1 MRAGSRGAFASRH
14 GGYGYAD
21 RQKANCRKIELGV
34 FMRLLAGLLLFA
46 GLSAA
51 QAPDCAIAPGFTQ
64 EGVAREFNTETLYNY
79 MDGNSEGYFLYNFV
93 GMHGVTC
100 KNGGLS
106 LVLDVSEFQDEEMA
120 YGMFT
125 SNVDAR
131 LPRASLGAAGQVTAA
146 KAIFVK
152 GKYFVELSME
162 PQGEH
167 AAALEA
173 AAKAMQSRV
182 PGSVSSPKQLAFFP
196 KAGLQPGSPRL
207 IPQSVLG
214 LGMLKRGYLGVYANG
229 RLFFVTEASP
239 DAAKALFAKLK
250 ARFSPAGAA
259 QAGEEA
265 YTGDDRLLGKFCLF
279 RKGARVGG
287 FVGAV
292 EGADPAKLA
301 AAFAAGLN

>member
-1 MRAGSRGAFASRH
+1 M
-14 GGYGYAD
+14 
-21 RQKANCRKIELGV
+21 KLI
-34 FMRLLAGLLLFA
+34 AGLLLFA
-46 GLSAA
+46 GLAAA
-51 QAPDCAIAPGFTQ
+51 QAPECAIAPGFKQ
-64 EGVAREFNTETLYNY
+64 EGESREFNTETLYNY

-93 GMHGVTC
+93 RMQGVTC
-100 KNGGLS
+100 KQGAVS
-106 LVLDVSEFQDEEMA
+106 LILDVSEFQDEEMA

-125 SNVDAR
+125 ANVDAR
-131 LPRASLGAAGQVTAA
+131 LPRASLGAAGQVTPA

-152 GKYFVELSME
+152 GKYFVEVSME

-173 AAKAMQSRV
+173 AAKAMESRV
-182 PGSVSSPKQLAFFP
+182 PGSVSAPKELAFFP
-196 KAGLQPGSPRL
+196 KAGLEPGSPRL

-214 LGMLKRGYLGVYANG
+214 LRMLKRGYLGAYGNG
-229 RLFFVTEASP
+229 RLFFVTEASAE
-239 DAAKALFAKLK
+239 AAKALFEKLK
-250 ARFSPAGAA
+250 ARFAPSGAA

-287 FVGAV
+287 FVGAT

-301 AAFAAGLN
+301 SAFAAGLN

>member
-1 MRAGSRGAFASRH
+1 
-14 GGYGYAD
+14 
-21 RQKANCRKIELGV
+21 
-34 FMRLLAGLLLFA
+34 MRLLAGLLVFA
-46 GLSAA
+46 GLAAA
-51 QAPDCAIAPGFTQ
+51 QAPDCAIAPGFKQ
-64 EGVAREFNTETLYNY
+64 DGEAREFNTETLYNY

-93 GMHGVTC
+93 LMRGVTC
-100 KNGGLS
+100 KNGALS
-106 LVLDVSEFQDEEMA
+106 LVLDVSEFQDDELA

-131 LPRASLGAAGQVTAA
+131 LPRANLGAAGQVTAA

-152 GKYFVELSME
+152 GKYFVEISME
-162 PQGEH
+162 PQGDH

-173 AAKAMQSRV
+173 AAKAMEPRV
-182 PGSVSSPKQLAFFP
+182 PGSVSAPKELNLFP
-196 KAGLQPGSPRL
+196 KEGLQPGSPRL

-214 LGMLKRGYLGVYANG
+214 LRMLKRGYLGVYGNG
-229 RLFFVTEASP
+229 RLFFVSEASP
-239 DAAKALFAKLK
+239 DAAKALFEKLK
-250 ARFSPAGAA
+250 ARFAPAGPA

-287 FVGAV
+287 FVSAI

-301 AAFAAGLN
+301 AAFAAGLH

>member
-1 MRAGSRGAFASRH
+1 M
-14 GGYGYAD
+14 
-21 RQKANCRKIELGV
+21 K
-34 FMRLLAGLLLFA
+34 LLAGLLLFA
-46 GLSAA
+46 GLAAA
-51 QAPDCAIAPGFTQ
+51 QEPDCAVAPGFKQDGAT
-64 EGVAREFNTETLYNY
+64 REFNTETLYNY

-93 GMHGVTC
+93 RMRGVTC
-100 KNGGLS
+100 KQGALS
-106 LVLDVSEFQDEEMA
+106 LVLDVSEFQDEELA

-131 LPRASLGAAGQVTAA
+131 LPRVSLGAAGQVTPA

-173 AAKAMQSRV
+173 AAKAMESRV
-182 PGSVSSPKQLAFFP
+182 PGSVSAPKELTFFP
-196 KAGLQPGSPRL
+196 KDGLEAGSPRL

-214 LGMLKRGYLGVYANG
+214 LRMLKRGYLGVYGNG
-229 RLFFVTEASP
+229 RLFFVSEDSP
-239 DAAKALFAKLK
+239 DAAKALFEKLK
-250 ARFSPAGAA
+250 AHFAPAGAA

-287 FVGAV
+287 FVGAK

>member
-1 MRAGSRGAFASRH
+1 
-14 GGYGYAD
+14 
-21 RQKANCRKIELGV
+21 
-34 FMRLLAGLLLFA
+34 MRLLAGLLLFA
-46 GLSAA
+46 GLAVS
-51 QAPDCAIAPGFTQ
+51 QVPDCAIAPGFKQ
-64 EGVAREFNTETLYNY
+64 EGEAREFNTETLYNY

-93 GMHGVTC
+93 RMQGVTC
-100 KNGGLS
+100 KNGALS
-106 LVLDVSEFQDEEMA
+106 LVLDVSEFQDDEMA

-131 LPRASLGAAGQVTAA
+131 LPRASIGAAGQVTAA

-152 GKYFVELSME
+152 GKYFIEVSME
-162 PQGEH
+162 PQGDH

-173 AAKAMQSRV
+173 AAKAMEPRV
-182 PGSVSSPKQLAFFP
+182 PGSVSAPKELNLFP
-196 KAGLQPGSPRL
+196 KEGLQPGSPRL

-214 LGMLKRGYLGVYANG
+214 LRMLKRGYLGAYGNG

-239 DAAKALFAKLK
+239 EAAKALFEKLK
-250 ARFSPAGAA
+250 ARFVPASVA
-259 QAGEEA
+259 QAGEEG

-292 EGADPAKLA
+292 DGADPAKLA

>member
-1 MRAGSRGAFASRH
+1 
-14 GGYGYAD
+14 
-21 RQKANCRKIELGV
+21 
-34 FMRLLAGLLLFA
+34 MRLFAGLLLFA
-46 GLSAA
+46 GLAAA
-51 QAPDCAIAPGFTQ
+51 QAPDCAVAPGFKQ
-64 EGVAREFNTETLYNY
+64 EGETREFNTETLYNY

-93 GMHGVTC
+93 RMRGVTC
-100 KNGGLS
+100 KQGALS
-106 LVLDVSEFQDEEMA
+106 LVLDVSEFQDEELA

-131 LPRASLGAAGQVTAA
+131 LPRASLGAAGQVTPA

-173 AAKAMQSRV
+173 AAKAMELRV
-182 PGSVSSPKQLAFFP
+182 PGSVSAPKELTFFP
-196 KAGLQPGSPRL
+196 KDGLEAGSPRL

-214 LGMLKRGYLGVYANG
+214 LRMLKRGYLGVYGNG
-229 RLFFVTEASP
+229 RLFFVSEDSP
-239 DAAKALFAKLK
+239 DAAKALFEKLK
-250 ARFSPAGAA
+250 ARFAPAGAA

-287 FVGAV
+287 FVGAK